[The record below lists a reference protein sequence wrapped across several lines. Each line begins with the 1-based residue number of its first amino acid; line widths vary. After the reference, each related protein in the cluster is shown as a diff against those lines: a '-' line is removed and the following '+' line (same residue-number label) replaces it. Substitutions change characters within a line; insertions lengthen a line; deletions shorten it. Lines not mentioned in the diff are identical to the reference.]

1 MFSAFIW
8 RTATVLRDSDQLRSK
23 AERGLRQQET
33 KLTGIIESAMD
44 AIIAVDAEQRIVLF
58 NPAAENA
65 FGYRAAEVLGEPLDQ
80 LLPKRY
86 RAAHANHLRNFA
98 TNGTTSPRMCE
109 PRSAFGRRASGEE
122 FPIEASISKVQVD
135 EEFYFTVILRDIT
148 DRQRG
153 ETELRLA
160 TVEAE
165 RANNAKSRFL
175 AAASHDLRQPLAALR
190 LYTDVLRGKVAPAQ
204 QALVTS
210 MDDCI
215 SSLNGLLTDLLDL
228 SKLEASVVKPKISDF
243 SVFECLAHLESIFTP
258 KAQAKGLRLSF
269 VPSSL
274 TGRSDPTLIKRIV
287 GNFIENA
294 IRYTERGGVVVGCR
308 RRRSK
313 VWIEVWD
320 SGMGIPADKTTE
332 IFEEFKQLDNEAR
345 NQGSG
350 LGLAIVAKSAA
361 LLGLEFSVRSWP
373 GRGSVFAIELPLGHQ
388 EAVPE
393 LVSHVATFQSLRV
406 ALVEDNTLL
415 REAMC
420 AALQGIGHQVIAAA
434 NGATLLAELG
444 ELPPDIVVSDYR
456 LTHGETGYDAIM
468 AVRKAMGDDLPAIV
482 ITGDTDPKVIASMVD
497 RGIAVLHKPFDIEDL
512 QAYLEDLTFKT
523 T

>member
-1 MFSAFIW
+1 
-8 RTATVLRDSDQLRSK
+8 
-23 AERGLRQQET
+23 
-33 KLTGIIESAMD
+33 
-44 AIIAVDAEQRIVLF
+44 
-58 NPAAENA
+58 
-65 FGYRAAEVLGEPLDQ
+65 
-80 LLPKRY
+80 
-86 RAAHANHLRNFA
+86 
-98 TNGTTSPRMCE
+98 
-109 PRSAFGRRASGEE
+109 
-122 FPIEASISKVQVD
+122 
-135 EEFYFTVILRDIT
+135 
-148 DRQRG
+148 
-153 ETELRLA
+153 
-160 TVEAE
+160 
-165 RANNAKSRFL
+165 
-175 AAASHDLRQPLAALR
+175 
-190 LYTDVLRGKVAPAQ
+190 
-204 QALVTS
+204 
-210 MDDCI
+210 
-215 SSLNGLLTDLLDL
+215 
-228 SKLEASVVKPKISDF
+228 
-243 SVFECLAHLESIFTP
+243 
-258 KAQAKGLRLSF
+258 
-269 VPSSL
+269 
-274 TGRSDPTLIKRIV
+274 
-287 GNFIENA
+287 
-294 IRYTERGGVVVGCR
+294 
-308 RRRSK
+308 
-313 VWIEVWD
+313 
-320 SGMGIPADKTTE
+320 
-332 IFEEFKQLDNEAR
+332 
-345 NQGSG
+345 
-350 LGLAIVAKSAA
+350 